1 MLAGRTHFSAPADPS
16 AVLIRCCSAAIA
28 ARVAADRSIAANS
41 RTLFSLRPLARARL
55 AQQHQARQ
63 VERGLRR
70 LEPDHLAAAEKL
82 EGPAAGLVADDRRD
96 HPRPHRLLRR
106 AASRT
111 GNAGDA

>member
-55 AQQHQARQ
+55 PQQHQAGQ
-63 VERGLRR
+63 VERRLRR
-70 LEPDHLAAAEKL
+70 LELHHLATAEKL
-82 EGPAAGLVADDRRD
+82 ECPDAGLVANDRRD
-96 HPRPHRLLRR
+96 RDRADRLLRR
-106 AASRT
+106 AASRP
-111 GNAGDA
+111 G